1 MKLNLPLALAFLIC
15 LLLTLVAS
23 GIPLFWDSVY
33 YALPVLKGGKEFTPF
48 HIPESLDTGGFPF
61 YAAWLSLFFRLCGTG
76 LLSVHLA
83 LLPFL
88 LGSVFAFYRIGR
100 RFLNNTML
108 SVALLLLFLEPCFI
122 TQSILAAPDLML
134 LAFFLLALMALLENK
149 RLLFSIFLILLV
161 FCNMRGLP
169 AAASLLIMDFLFA
182 SPSERWNKNKV
193 FAWLPVFV
201 FSAVWFLYHH
211 AVTGWYF
218 FSPWREKTDEHGVS
232 ITIMLKHVMLVL
244 WKLADSGRIILW
256 LFLAAA
262 IVYFR
267 KAGSKDPVFYRLLRL
282 LLPPLFFFSLLLIP
296 LSNPIGARYFMPVFA
311 LLILPVCYLIQQW
324 KTTYQRIS
332 VLLIAIV
339 LVSGNFWIYP
349 ERLSNEWDTSLKVLP
364 FFSLE
369 QQMREYIYTHSLRD
383 KQLSPYNIGTQFPL
397 IYSPAETYLSPG
409 STPDIIA
416 YFDFNCHYTNALD
429 GPVSKFHYYLHS
441 NVCNTDLLPQIE
453 EIKTKWKLVKEFRE
467 GEVYLVL
474 YENTGL

>member
-1 MKLNLPLALAFLIC
+1 MKRNLPLVLAFLIC
-15 LLLTLVAS
+15 LLLTLAAS

-33 YALPVLKGGKEFTPF
+33 YALPVLKVGKEFTPF

-61 YAAWLSLFFRLCGTG
+61 YAAWLSLFFRLCGTS
-76 LLSVHLA
+76 LLSVHFA

-100 RFLNNTML
+100 QFLNNTML
-108 SVALLLLFLEPCFI
+108 SIALLLLFLEPCFI

-134 LAFFLLALMALLENK
+134 LSFFLLALMSLLENK
-149 RLLFSIFLILLV
+149 RLLFSIYLILLV

-169 AAASLLIMDFLFA
+169 AAASLLVIDFLPT
-182 SPSERWNKNKV
+182 SPAERWKKSKLLT
-193 FAWLPVFV
+193 WLPVFIL
-201 FSAVWFLYHH
+201 SAVWFLYHH
-211 AVTGWYF
+211 AATGWYF
-218 FSPWREKTDEHGVS
+218 FSPWREKTDEHAVS
-232 ITIMLKHVMLVL
+232 ISIMLKHVMLVL

-296 LSNPIGARYFMPVFA
+296 LSNPIGARYFMPVYT

-324 KTTYQRIS
+324 KAIYQGIS
-332 VLLIAIV
+332 VLFIV
-339 LVSGNFWIYP
+339 LVMVSGNFWVYP

-369 QQMREYIYTHSLRD
+369 QQMRSYIETQVIPL
-383 KQLSPYNIGTQFPL
+383 KEVATQFPL
-397 IYSPAETYLSPG
+397 IYAPSETYLSSV
-409 STPDIIA
+409 STAPDS
-416 YFDFNCHYTNALD
+416 YTNALD
-429 GPVSKFHYYLHS
+429 GPVNKFHYYLHS

-467 GEVYLVL
+467 GEVYISLF
-474 YENTGL
+474 ENRRQK